1 MRGGE
6 SIIKGNPCNRGLQ
19 IGGMC
24 GLEEYSINTQ
34 KVSTEKAQLKNEMH
48 SNILTLIFCS
58 SA

>member
-34 KVSTEKAQLKNEMH
+34 KHKSAQGSLDKLMSH
-48 SNILTLIFCS
+48 LAFCMEE
-58 SA
+58 